1 MQLKPV
7 VSLWLDTRYLMKSRL
22 YQLKVRVSFS
32 IKDKQVQK
40 YYSTKIELS
49 PQQWDKMLSESVPQS
64 LRKMKD
70 TALKLKAKANEIIDA
85 NPRNFNPELFEAL
98 FIGKYSGKTGISV
111 LFEEEVSRLE
121 SEGRI
126 ATASAY
132 RCAMK
137 SLVEYRGDFPFDVV
151 DVEFLEKYER
161 WMMTPRTENKVLI
174 KGKSVTTVGFYL
186 RAFRSIFNLATER
199 RLVSKDLYPFGPK
212 KYVIPKGSNFKK
224 ALSRKEKTLLGK
236 VKGKGPEEKRAV
248 AMWMF
253 SYFCNGMNFTDMA
266 HLRPEDIH
274 QDVIVFV
281 RRKTIRTVRQ
291 VKPIVV
297 PIRPEVRLIIKEYG
311 QNEPYIFGVISEEM
325 SPKERYS
332 KIQYWI
338 KLTNRHVNNIAGSL
352 GVIGKVNT
360 YSARHTFAT
369 ALLEGANIK
378 EISESLGHS
387 STTVT
392 EAYLKGLDLE
402 KAKKLSKL
410 L

>member
-1 MQLKPV
+1 MQIKPV
-7 VSLWLDTRYLMKSRL
+7 VSLWLDTRYLMKSKR

-40 YYSTKIELS
+40 YYSAKIELS
-49 PQQWDKMLSESVPQS
+49 PEQWEKMRSGSVPHS

-70 TALKLKAKANEIIDA
+70 TALKFEAKANEIIDS
-85 NPRNFNPELFEAL
+85 NTTLWGKPDLFEAL
-98 FIGKYSGKTGISV
+98 FIGKYSGKTGISI
-111 LFEEEVSRLE
+111 LFEEEIAKLE
-121 SEGRI
+121 AEGRI
-126 ATASAY
+126 STASAY

-137 SLVEYRGDFPFDVV
+137 SLVEYKGDFPFEVADVK
-151 DVEFLEKYER
+151 FLEKYER
-161 WMMTPRTENKVLI
+161 WMLD
-174 KGKSVTTVGFYL
+174 KGSTMTTVGFYL

-297 PIRPEVRLIIKEYG
+297 PIRPEVRIILKEYG
-311 QNEPYIFGVISEEM
+311 QHEPYIFGVISEEM

-338 KLTNRHVNNIAGSL
+338 KLTNRHVNNIAGRL

-387 STTVT
+387 STAVT
-392 EAYLKGLDLE
+392 ESYLKGLDLE
-402 KAKKLSKL
+402 KAKKLSAL